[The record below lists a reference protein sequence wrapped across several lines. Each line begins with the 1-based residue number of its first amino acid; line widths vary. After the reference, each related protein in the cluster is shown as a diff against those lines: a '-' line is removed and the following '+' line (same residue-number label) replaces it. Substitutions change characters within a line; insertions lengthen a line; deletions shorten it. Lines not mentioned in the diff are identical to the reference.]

1 MGAHAYE
8 TLMAA
13 GADHGIEPV
22 GLRALSSLR
31 LEKGYRDFGHDID
44 NTDCVIEAGL
54 GFAVALDKDG
64 DFVGR
69 AAVSAKKAAGIP
81 TQRLVSVHV
90 PGPAQ
95 LVHGET
101 VLRDGSVVGYVRA
114 GSQGWTVGGAV
125 GLAMVANADG
135 RPADKAWLDGG
146 EWTVEVAGTTHAACV
161 SLRPLHDPANERVRG

>member
-1 MGAHAYE
+1 
-8 TLMAA
+8 MAA
-13 GADHGIEPV
+13 GEAHGIQPV

-54 GFAVALDKDG
+54 GFAVALDKAA
-64 DFVGR
+64 DFTGR
-69 AAVSAKKAAGIP
+69 AAVAAKKAAGIP
-81 TQRLVSVHV
+81 RQRLVSVHV
-90 PGPAQ
+90 PGDAQ

-125 GLAMVANADG
+125 GLALVANADG
-135 RPADKAWLDGG
+135 APADKAWVDAGR
-146 EWTVEVAGTTHAACV
+146 WTVDIAGTSHPASV
-161 SLRPLHDPANERVRG
+161 SLGPLYDPANERVRG